1 MAGGGTRAHGP
12 GASNLNSAKD
22 CGDVAMDRPQDGG
35 STSEVTVMA
44 TDAAGRTLHCVVEQ
58 SLRIQDQDYGILSPV
73 DTPAYLCRWPD
84 DAAAEPELIADP
96 HQYPQVL
103 DELDM
108 VLRSEDLFLV
118 RSAGL
123 LTVAGELEYQPVD
136 VGPDG
141 WELPM
146 DINDLLN
153 RDGDTGDD
161 AEEDDDMEEENALD
175 TCVVLASTCHEGVD
189 FDLYGSLEPCF
200 LVARLGQGTAK
211 LLEPDVLARLQPLIE
226 EALAD
231 DGEECP

>member
-1 MAGGGTRAHGP
+1 
-12 GASNLNSAKD
+12 
-22 CGDVAMDRPQDGG
+22 MDRPQDGG
-35 STSEVTVMA
+35 STSDVTVMA

-84 DAAAEPELIADP
+84 DSAAEPELIADP
-96 HQYPQVL
+96 HRYPQVL

-108 VLRSEDLFLV
+108 VLRDEDLFLV

-136 VGPDG
+136 MGLDG

-153 RDGDTGDD
+153 QDGDT
-161 AEEDDDMEEENALD
+161 EEDAPD

-226 EALAD
+226 KALAD
-231 DGEECP
+231 EGEECP

>member
-1 MAGGGTRAHGP
+1 
-12 GASNLNSAKD
+12 
-22 CGDVAMDRPQDGG
+22 
-35 STSEVTVMA
+35 MA

-58 SLRIQDQDYGILSPV
+58 SLRIRDQDYGILSPV

-84 DAAAEPELIADP
+84 DAAAEPELITDP

-123 LTVAGELEYQPVD
+123 LTVAGDLRHLAMD
-136 VGPDG
+136 VGLDG

-146 DINDLLN
+146 DIGDFLN
-153 RDGDTGDD
+153 QDDDT
-161 AEEDDDMEEENALD
+161 EEDDTEEDDALD
-175 TCVVLASTCHEGVD
+175 TCVVLASACHDGVE

-200 LVARLGQGTAK
+200 LVACLGQGTAE

-231 DGEECP
+231 DGEEFP